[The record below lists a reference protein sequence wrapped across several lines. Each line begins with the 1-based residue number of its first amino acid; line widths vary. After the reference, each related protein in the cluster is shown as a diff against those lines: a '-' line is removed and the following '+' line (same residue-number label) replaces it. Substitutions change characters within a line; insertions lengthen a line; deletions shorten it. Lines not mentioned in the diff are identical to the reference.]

1 MDAPALDA
9 GTVGLPG
16 DPRQAVV
23 AVALDG
29 DGDRFGRTDPGV
41 VDDTPVYHT
50 QGVERRLARR
60 CSTARSAARRA
71 RAPVR
76 REVRP
81 VACSVIVPGGGTVS
95 FFAGPRG
102 SATVDTA
109 TDLPV
114 GRAAVMSIY
123 LWYCSVCKKGL

>member
-41 VDDTPVYHT
+41 VDDTPVHHT
-50 QGVERRLARR
+50 QGVERRLVRR
-60 CSTARSAARRA
+60 CEVDHPFGGATGVCSRPSRGTAR
-71 RAPVR
+71 
-76 REVRP
+76 
-81 VACSVIVPGGGTVS
+81 G
-95 FFAGPRG
+95 
-102 SATVDTA
+102 
-109 TDLPV
+109 
-114 GRAAVMSIY
+114 M
-123 LWYCSVCKKGL
+123 